1 MELTYVGHSAVQVE
15 GSDGTRLLIDPW
27 IEGNPHTDRTVDSFT
42 DVDGVLVTH
51 AAHDHL
57 GDAPAI
63 AEANDVTLVCDMAT
77 EMMLTERGDVDS
89 DRLQPYIWGPVY
101 EEENWSVKIVEAN
114 HTSVAKEANLIGQA
128 LAYIVHLDG
137 ERVYHMGDTSISR
150 DFELFGDLYEPT
162 VLLVPVGEAVDQY
175 VELHPDEAALVV
187 DWIEPDV
194 AVPIHYKPGADHP
207 EQFLE
212 ECEARGVTS
221 EIRRME
227 PGEVLHR

>member
-1 MELTYVGHSAVQVE
+1 MELTYVGHSAVQLE

-77 EMMLTERGDVDS
+77 EMLLTERDGFDE
-89 DRLQPYIWGPVY
+89 DRVQPYIWGPVY
-101 EEENWSVKIVEAN
+101 EEANWSVKIVEAH
-114 HTSVAKEANLIGQA
+114 HTSVAKEVNVIGQA
-128 LAYIVHLDG
+128 LAYIVYIDG

-162 VLLVPVGEAVDQY
+162 IVLIPVGEAIDQY
-175 VELHPDEAALVV
+175 VELHPDEAALVTEWL
-187 DWIEPDV
+187 DPDIT
-194 AVPIHYKPGADHP
+194 VPIHYQPGAERP
-207 EQFLE
+207 EQFRE

-221 EIRRME
+221 DLRLME
-227 PGEVLHR
+227 PGEVLVR